1 MEQVEMPQQLQRLET
16 YQDELTW
23 NLESDEGIVIRPGL
37 IATFFFEK
45 GSTVEVRAKLVECFD
60 RFYSLFGAKL
70 KGQKY
75 MDAKTRRMG
84 ASDYEKSRNKILAI
98 TDPHERI
105 EWFVSSETV
114 PDLAP
119 EYSVSCLTQ
128 QSIHEGWGDKSF
140 FKIVLPAATVFDEAS
155 LGQYQQLLAF
165 ICDALQPVHGYG
177 GLSPILP
184 YDYHRYL
191 PNEYELAQRF
201 IGLNIDTRS
210 FSAGGFELK
219 SHIKGADWYTILG
232 NEFVEQLDGEEAI
245 RAKLAPWRDISIH
258 RYASGLMIQ
267 AGPYPDL
274 GAPNASPPE
283 SYVVVSHLVRSI
295 RTTEPGSLHYHL
307 PQQNGFDKSETVSWY
322 ARFDGSP
329 LPAAEPLPIQSEHG
343 GRCEAGKPCPESGH
357 WWTPAMENSRQ
368 YFTQGEL
375 MPDFSRST
383 YGSTIWYLEPVSG
396 AR

>member
-1 MEQVEMPQQLQRLET
+1 MEELQMPPQLQRLET

-23 NLESDEGIVIRPGL
+23 NLGSDDSIVIRPGL

-45 GSTVEVRAKLVECFD
+45 GSAIEVRAKLIECFD

-75 MDAKTRRMG
+75 MDAKTRKMG
-84 ASDYEKSRNKILAI
+84 ASDYQKSRSKILEI

-105 EWFVSSETV
+105 EWFVSSEAV

-128 QSIHEGWGDKSF
+128 QSIHESWGGKSF

-155 LGQYQQLLAF
+155 LVQYQELVEF

-232 NEFVEQLDGEEAI
+232 NEFVLQLDGEEMI
-245 RAKLAPWRDISIH
+245 RAKLAPWQDISVS
-258 RYASGLMIQ
+258 RYTSGLIIQ
-267 AGPYPDL
+267 AGAYPDL
-274 GAPNASPPE
+274 GTPDDSPPE
-283 SYVVVSHLVRSI
+283 AYVVVNHLVKSI

-307 PQQNGFDKSETVSWY
+307 PQQNGFDKAETVSWY
-322 ARFDGSP
+322 ARFDTAP
-329 LPAAEPLPIQSEHG
+329 LTTSAVQSLPIIEG
-343 GRCEAGKPCPESGH
+343 LRCEADKPCPESGY
-357 WWTPAMENSRQ
+357 WWTPAMENSRRH
-368 YFTQGEL
+368 FIQGEL
-375 MPDFSRST
+375 MPNFPNSK
-383 YGSTIWYLEPVSG
+383 YGRTIWYLD
-396 AR
+396 RQ